1 MGIPGVTRKLIHD
14 SYMAMSS
21 GIATYHH
28 GEFADLRALRAA
40 KMEQGLTVSLC
51 IPTLNEEDSI
61 GEVLRCLKPA
71 LHDES
76 GLVDEIAVVDS
87 DSSDRTREIAAAAG
101 ASVYRA
107 ADILPECGPAR
118 GKGENIWK
126 ATAQLQGDIL
136 CFVDGDVRNMHPRF
150 VYGPLGVL
158 LNKPRIDY
166 VKGFYDRP
174 HAAVEIGQ
182 RPAGGGRVT
191 EALVRPLF
199 SMFFP
204 ELAGFVQPLA
214 GEYAVR
220 RHVLES
226 LSMPTGYGVETAHL
240 IDVLQ
245 KFGVSALAQCDLE
258 ERLHRHQDTTA
269 LGRMSFAILQA
280 FLTRARAAGRVQTA
294 GDPAQ
299 IYQHFVR
306 DEGVMRLI
314 EVPISDRERPPLREV
329 EGYRRTRQS

>member
-1 MGIPGVTRKLIHD
+1 
-14 SYMAMSS
+14 MSF
-21 GIATYHH
+21 GIATFHH
-28 GEFADLRALRAA
+28 SEFADLPALCAA
-40 KMEQGLTVSLC
+40 KKAQALTVSLC
-51 IPTLNEEDSI
+51 IPTLNEEDTI
-61 GEVLRCLKPA
+61 GEVLRCLK
-71 LHDES
+71 HH
-76 GLVDEIAVVDS
+76 LVDEVALVDELAVVDS
-87 DSSDRTREIAAAAG
+87 GSTDRTREIARAAG
-101 ASVYRA
+101 ADVYLA

-126 ATAQLQGDIL
+126 ATAQLRGDIL

-158 LNKPRIDY
+158 LHQPPVSY

-199 SMFFP
+199 SLFFP

-220 RHVLES
+220 RKVLETI
-226 LSMPTGYGVETAHL
+226 SMPTGYGVEAAHL
-240 IDVLQ
+240 IDVLL
-245 KFGVSALAQCDLE
+245 KFGAEALAQCDLE

-269 LGRMSFAILQA
+269 LGRMSFAILQTFFA
-280 FLTRARAAGRVQTA
+280 RARSAGLLQTA
-294 GDPAQ
+294 EDLPQ
-299 IYQHFVR
+299 LYRHFVR
-306 DEGVMRLI
+306 EEGVMRLI
-314 EVPISDRERPPLREV
+314 EVLYGDIDRPPLV
-329 EGYRRTRQS
+329 DVAGYQTLRPQ